1 MKALRLKKQ
10 FSLLAVILFALFLAT
25 ATISQ
30 ADDSVMV
37 VKGAIVSV
45 DPDSGKVAVI
55 DDAGKTVMLTAGP
68 DNDLKTLQKGD
79 VVSIEYDKKSII
91 QSIHMQ
97 LTLRLRSQ
105 QNGPNIVPI
114 LLIEISRSR

>member
-45 DPDSGKVAVI
+45 DPDSGKLAVI

-79 VVSIEYDKKSII
+79 VVTIEYDKKSII

-97 LTLRLRSQ
+97 
-105 QNGPNIVPI
+105 N
-114 LLIEISRSR
+114 

>member
-10 FSLLAVILFALFLAT
+10 FSLLTVILFALFLAT

-37 VKGAIVSV
+37 VKGTVVSV
-45 DPDSGKVAVI
+45 DPNSGKVAVV
-55 DDAGKTVMLTAGP
+55 DDAGKTVMLNAGP
-68 DNDLKTLQKGD
+68 DYDLKTLQKGD
-79 VVSIEYDKKSII
+79 EVTIEHDKQSVI

-97 LTLRLRSQ
+97 
-105 QNGPNIVPI
+105 N
-114 LLIEISRSR
+114 

>member
-1 MKALRLKKQ
+1 MKALRIKKP

-25 ATISQ
+25 ATLSQ

-37 VKGAIVSV
+37 VKGTIVSV
-45 DPDSGKVAVI
+45 DPNSGKVAVI

-68 DNDLKTLQKGD
+68 EDDLKAVQKGD
-79 VVSIEYDKKSII
+79 EVTVEYDKKSVI

-97 LTLRLRSQ
+97 
-105 QNGPNIVPI
+105 
-114 LLIEISRSR
+114 E